1 MTAQTAH
8 AILPIYKMARAEG
21 IAHAQARAIAL
32 REYARITSTI
42 ARMREHAPGPWGV
55 EFVDEHADGSGFAAR
70 PIYIHDRR
78 GHIVAA
84 VSDDA
89 PMSEANATAAR
100 IIECV
105 NALEGVAD
113 PVAYLARL
121 RSYAAMLERET
132 APRRL

>member
-1 MTAQTAH
+1 MTTQTAH
-8 AILPIYKMARAEG
+8 AILPIYKLARAEG
-21 IAHAQARAIAL
+21 IPESEARAIAQ
-32 REYARITSTI
+32 REYARITSSL
-42 ARMREHAPGPWGV
+42 ARMREHAPGPWGA
-55 EFVDEHADGSGFAAR
+55 EFVDEHADGSGFAAA
-70 PIYIHDRR
+70 PVYIHDRR
-78 GHIVAA
+78 GHVVAA

-113 PVAYLARL
+113 PVAYIARL